1 MMDEQLTTPAAVEL
15 AGGGGRE
22 DEDCYDVATTT
33 AGRTTE
39 PPPLTHDDNRG
50 FLQMLRD
57 NKERYGDDCTEQ
69 INYSNMHA
77 SINL

>member
-22 DEDCYDVATTT
+22 DEDWYDVATT

>member
-22 DEDCYDVATTT
+22 DEDWYDVATT

-50 FLQMLRD
+50 FLRMLRD